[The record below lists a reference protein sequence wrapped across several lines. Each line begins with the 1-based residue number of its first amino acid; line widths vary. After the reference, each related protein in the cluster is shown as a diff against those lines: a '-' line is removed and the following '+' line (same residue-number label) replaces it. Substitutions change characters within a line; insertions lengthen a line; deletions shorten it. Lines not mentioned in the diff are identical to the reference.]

1 MKKFF
6 IIFAFLILVSCGK
19 GNNINEQAIT
29 DQRKIEIINSEK
41 STVKERYNL
50 PEGYTRITYPEDSF
64 SNYLQNFH
72 LKKYGSLVYYFDG
85 KEKPNKVHDSVLDID
100 VGTQDLQ
107 QCADAIMRL
116 RAEYLFNNKRYKEI
130 SFNFVNGFEANFDK
144 WAGGYRITNSS
155 NKSSWVKNGKE
166 DYSYENYRKFMNVVF
181 AYANTYSLDKQ
192 LKSKDLKEISPGDV
206 FIKPGFPGHA
216 VIVMDVGENKAG
228 NRVFLLAQS
237 YMPAQDIHILKN
249 YNNNKISPWYSLEEI
264 GTNLKTPE
272 WTFTKDQFKS
282 F

>member
-1 MKKFF
+1 M
-6 IIFAFLILVSCGK
+6 G
-19 GNNINEQAIT
+19 
-29 DQRKIEIINSEK
+29 
-41 STVKERYNL
+41 
-50 PEGYTRITYPEDSF
+50 TR
-64 SNYLQNFH
+64 
-72 LKKYGSLVYYFDG
+72 
-85 KEKPNKVHDSVLDID
+85 
-100 VGTQDLQ
+100 DLQ

-144 WAGGYRITNSS
+144 WASGYRITNSS
-155 NKSSWVKNGKE
+155 NKSSWVKSGKV
-166 DYSYENYRKFMNVVF
+166 DYSYENYRSFMNVVF

-216 VIVMDVGENKAG
+216 IIVMDVGENKSG
-228 NRVFLLAQS
+228 DRVFLLAQS

-249 YNNNKISPWYSLEEI
+249 YNNKISPWYSLKDI
-264 GTNLKTPE
+264 DTDLKTPE